1 MIRSLIALAAVVT
14 ALVAGVYI
22 GAHPNTPI
30 VGQLKDLIAPDQVE
44 ISTND
49 VRSLIENEFYRPV
62 SEEKLTNA
70 SIRGMVHS
78 LKDPYTHYFDAEQNK
93 AFTESISGH
102 YSGVG
107 MAVQDDKRGL
117 VITHVYDGTP
127 AQRARLKPED
137 VITEVNGKSIAG
149 QPADAAVAR
158 VKGRE
163 GTTVKLTVRS
173 PRRSGSRKLGAPR
186 VITLK
191 RKSIETP
198 IATGEIVRE
207 GGRKVGVIELAV
219 FAETAGQIVGREVTK
234 LKRRGAGSFVL
245 DLRGNGGG
253 RLDQAVAVS
262 SVFVPKGLIVATDG
276 RSRRRREYD
285 ANKGALLTAAPLVV
299 LVDRGSASAS
309 EIVAGALKFRDRAL
323 VVGTRTYGK
332 GVFQEVTEFDNGGAL
347 SLTVGRYLLPGDRK
361 ITSKGLAPD
370 LKVEDNP
377 HTRRDEALNAAI
389 AALAEFKK

>member
-1 MIRSLIALAAVVT
+1 MLRSLIAVAAVIT

-30 VGQLKDLIAPDQVE
+30 VGGLKDLVAPDEVK
-44 ISTND
+44 ISTNE

-78 LKDPYTHYFDAEQNK
+78 LKDPYSHYFDAEQNE
-93 AFTESISGH
+93 AFAESISGH

-107 MAVQDDKRGL
+107 MAVRDDKRGL
-117 VITHVYDGTP
+117 LITHVYDGTP
-127 AQRARLKPED
+127 AQLARLKPRD
-137 VITEVNGKSIAG
+137 VITAVNGKSIAG

-158 VKGRE
+158 VKGPE

-173 PRRSGSRKLGAPR
+173 PRGGRLGSAR
-186 VITLK
+186 VIALK

-207 GGRKVGVIELAV
+207 RGRKVGVIELAV
-219 FAETAGQIVGREVTK
+219 FAETAGAAVGREVSK
-234 LKRRGAGSFVL
+234 LKRGGADSFVL

-253 RLDQAVAVS
+253 RLDQAVSVS
-262 SVFVPKGLIVATDG
+262 SLFISKGMIVATDG

-332 GVFQEVTEFDNGGAL
+332 GVFQEVTELDNGGAL
-347 SLTVGRYLLPGDRK
+347 SLTVGQYLLPGDRK

-370 LKVEDNP
+370 LKAEDDP
-377 HTRRDEALNAAI
+377 HTRADEAMDAAF